1 MSLKSFYIKVMLGL
15 AGVMIAIWAVNMVNS
30 SNEPIVAEKPLI
42 GIGAENPLYELKV
55 TGELN

>member
-1 MSLKSFYIKVMLGL
+1 MLGL

-42 GIGAENPLYELKV
+42 GIGAEHPLYELKV